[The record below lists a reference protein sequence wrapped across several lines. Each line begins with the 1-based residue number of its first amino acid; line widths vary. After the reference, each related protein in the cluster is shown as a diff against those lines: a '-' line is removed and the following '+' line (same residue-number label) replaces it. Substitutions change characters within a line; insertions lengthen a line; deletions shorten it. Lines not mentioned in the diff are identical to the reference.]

1 MLAKINSSTLFGIDA
16 FRVSVEVSVTKG
28 LGYIIT
34 GLPDDGIKESLS
46 RIAIAIHNIDFQM
59 PRTKL
64 VINLAPADVRKT
76 GTAFDLPITLGIL
89 LATGQI
95 SHIDKLFDYI
105 VIGEIGLDGIIF
117 PVRGAFCMTYQA
129 MKSGYKGII
138 LPNSNVQE
146 ASLVKGIKVC
156 GVSHIR
162 EIIEFM
168 EGGGELLATK
178 PINFQPKF
186 KPDTPDFKEVK
197 GQFRVKRALEIAA
210 AGGHNALLIG
220 PPGNGKTMLAS
231 RLPSILPPL
240 TVEEA
245 LETTRIYSVLSQREN
260 LSGLISE
267 RPFRSPHHTSS
278 DIALSGGGTTPM
290 PGEISMAHNGVLFLD
305 ELPEFRRSAIEV
317 LRQPLE
323 SRKVLIARTKC
334 SIEYPATF
342 MLLAAMNPCLCG
354 YFGHPTRK
362 CTCNK
367 TALYWYRR
375 RVSGP
380 IMERIDLHIDADS
393 LSVSEIIEQD
403 VEQETSEVIRERV
416 MNARRIQTSRFENEP
431 GVHCNAQMPEKK
443 IEQFCKLDPQSRIY
457 LLKSMD
463 MLQLSVRAYTRILKV
478 ARTIADLK
486 GLKEIE
492 LDHVAEAISF
502 RTLDKPFK
510 IESSRK
516 IAKPSI
522 PS

>member
-28 LGYIIT
+28 LGYVIT

-46 RIAIAIHNIDFQM
+46 RIAIAIHSNDFQM

-89 LATGQI
+89 LATGQVSNI
-95 SHIDKLFDYI
+95 ERLSNLI
-105 VIGEIGLDGIIF
+105 VIGEIGLDGSIF

-129 MKSGYKGII
+129 AKSGFNGII
-138 LPNSNVQE
+138 LPRANAQE
-146 ASLVKGIKVC
+146 ASLVKGIKVF
-156 GVSHIR
+156 GASHIK
-162 EIIEFM
+162 EIIDFLQ
-168 EGGGELLATK
+168 GDAELLPTK
-178 PINFQPKF
+178 PISFNPKI
-186 KPDTPDFKEVK
+186 KSDTPDFKEVK
-197 GQFRVKRALEIAA
+197 GQYRVKRALEIAA

-240 TVEEA
+240 TLDEA
-245 LETTRIYSVLSQREN
+245 METTRIHSVLSQREN
-260 LSGLISE
+260 LSGLITE

-278 DIALSGGGTTPM
+278 DIALSGGGSIPM
-290 PGEISMAHNGVLFLD
+290 PGEISLAHNGVLFLD
-305 ELPEFRRSAIEV
+305 ELPEFKRSAIEV

-354 YFGHPTRK
+354 NLGHPNRK

-367 TALYWYRR
+367 TAIYWYRR

-393 LSVSEIIEQD
+393 LSASEIIEQNE
-403 VEQETSEVIRERV
+403 EQEASAVIRDRV
-416 MNARRIQTSRFENEP
+416 IRARKIQTRRFEKES
-431 GVHCNAQMPEKK
+431 GVHCNSQMPENM
-443 IEQFCKLDPQSRIY
+443 IEQICKLDSHTRAY
-457 LLKSMD
+457 LLKCMD
-463 MLQLSVRAYTRILKV
+463 MLQLSVRAYSRILKV

-486 GLKEIE
+486 GKKDIE

-502 RTLDKPFK
+502 RTLDKPFQISSAKK
-510 IESSRK
+510 IEKSQ
-516 IAKPSI
+516 P
-522 PS
+522 

>member
-1 MLAKINSSTLFGIDA
+1 MLAKIHSSTLFGIDA

-28 LGYIIT
+28 LGYVIT

-46 RIAIAIHNIDFQM
+46 RIAIAVHSNDFQM

-89 LATGQI
+89 IATGQLPVV
-95 SHIDKLFDYI
+95 KLSNYL
-105 VIGEIGLDGIIF
+105 VIGEIGLDGSIF
-117 PVRGAFCMTYQA
+117 PVRGAFCMTFQA
-129 MKSGYKGII
+129 EKSGFKGII
-138 LPNSNVQE
+138 LPKANAQE
-146 ASLVKGIKVC
+146 ASLVKGINVY
-156 GVSHIR
+156 GISHIK
-162 EIIEFM
+162 EIIEFAS
-168 EGGGELLATK
+168 GDGELSPTK
-178 PINFQPKF
+178 PKSFIPKA
-186 KPDTPDFKEVK
+186 KPDTPDFRDVK
-197 GQFRVKRALEIAA
+197 GQYRVKRALEIAA

-240 TVEEA
+240 TFDEA
-245 LETTRIYSVLSQREN
+245 LETTRIHSVMSQREN
-260 LSGLISE
+260 LTGLITE

-278 DIALSGGGTTPM
+278 DIALSGGGSIPM
-290 PGEISMAHNGVLFLD
+290 PGEISLAHNGVLFLD

-354 YFGHPTRK
+354 NLGHPIRK

-367 TALYWYRR
+367 TAIYWYRR
-375 RVSGP
+375 RISGP

-393 LSVSEIIEQD
+393 LSASEIIEQNG
-403 VEQETSEVIRERV
+403 EQETSAVIRERV
-416 MNARRIQTSRFENEP
+416 IRARKIQTHRFENEP
-431 GVHCNAQMPEKK
+431 GVHCNAQMQDSR
-443 IEQFCKLDPQSRIY
+443 IEQICKLDPHTRIY

-463 MLQLSVRAYTRILKV
+463 MLQLSVRSYSRILKV
-478 ARTIADLK
+478 ARTIADLRGK
-486 GLKEIE
+486 KEIE
-492 LDHVAEAISF
+492 LDHVAEAIAF
-502 RTLDKPFK
+502 RTLDKPFQVV
-510 IESSRK
+510 SSK
-516 IAKPSI
+516 KTII
-522 PS
+522 PRPGY

>member
-46 RIAIAIHNIDFQM
+46 RISIAIHSNEFQM

-89 LATGQI
+89 MATGQLPA
-95 SHIDKLFDYI
+95 DEKLSDYI
-105 VIGEIGLDGIIF
+105 VIGEIGLDGSIF

-129 MKSGYKGII
+129 VNSGFKGII
-138 LPNSNVQE
+138 LPKANAQE
-146 ASLVKGIKVC
+146 ASLVKGINVY
-156 GVSHIR
+156 GISHIK
-162 EIIEFM
+162 EIIEFTQ
-168 EGGGELLATK
+168 GGGKLSPTE
-178 PINFQPKF
+178 PKSF
-186 KPDTPDFKEVK
+186 SPKVKTDTPDFKDVK
-197 GQFRVKRALEIAA
+197 GQCRVKRALEIAA

-240 TVEEA
+240 TLDEA
-245 LETTRIYSVLSQREN
+245 LETTRIHSVLSQREN
-260 LSGLISE
+260 LTGLITE

-278 DIALSGGGTTPM
+278 DIALSGGGSIPM
-290 PGEISMAHNGVLFLD
+290 PGEISLAHNGVLFLD
-305 ELPEFRRSAIEV
+305 ELPEFKRSAIEV

-342 MLLAAMNPCLCG
+342 MLLAAMNPCMCG
-354 YFGHPTRK
+354 NLGHPNRK

-367 TALYWYRR
+367 TAIYWYRR
-375 RVSGP
+375 RISGP

-393 LSVSEIIEQD
+393 LSAFEIVEQN
-403 VEQETSEVIRERV
+403 EAQETSAVIRERV
-416 MNARRIQTSRFENEP
+416 MK
-431 GVHCNAQMPEKK
+431 PEKSK
-443 IEQFCKLDPQSRIY
+443 HIVLKTKLEYIVMLKCRI
-457 LLKSMD
+457 
-463 MLQLSVRAYTRILKV
+463 
-478 ARTIADLK
+478 
-486 GLKEIE
+486 
-492 LDHVAEAISF
+492 AE
-502 RTLDKPFK
+502 
-510 IESSRK
+510 
-516 IAKPSI
+516 
-522 PS
+522 